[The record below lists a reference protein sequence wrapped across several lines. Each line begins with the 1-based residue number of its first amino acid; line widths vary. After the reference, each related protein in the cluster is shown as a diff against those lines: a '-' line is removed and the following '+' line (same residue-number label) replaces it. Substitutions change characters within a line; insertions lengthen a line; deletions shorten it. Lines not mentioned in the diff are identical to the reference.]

1 MSVIGHGLDAVVAA
15 VLVAS
20 VATAESGAVVGL
32 EGQPSFRDL
41 GGYMTVD
48 GRTLREG
55 LVFRSGELP
64 RATDADLETLEE
76 LGVRTVVSFL
86 TEGETEYR
94 GPDCLPEGVREISLP
109 ITGDVGGIPDAAN
122 LLVEAR
128 RTGDFRHFPPEFNP
142 LVHEELVSG
151 MADSQ
156 YSELFEILSDDS
168 NYPVV
173 FHCSHGI
180 HRTGTA
186 AALVLSALGVPWE
199 VIREDY
205 LCSNE
210 TRASEVMPRIEE
222 LKTLASEI
230 DMSPEDRAR
239 NTAAIEAFYLLEPAD
254 IDAPRPKGGSAD
266 SMGTWRT
273 VSTCRK
279 AIWRLFARTCSSERP
294 GADERRA
301 GRLAR

>member
-1 MSVIGHGLDAVVAA
+1 M
-15 VLVAS
+15 
-20 VATAESGAVVGL
+20 
-32 EGQPSFRDL
+32 P
-41 GGYMTVD
+41 
-48 GRTLREG
+48 RT
-55 LVFRSGELP
+55 
-64 RATDADLETLEE
+64 TDADLETLEE

-86 TEGETEYR
+86 TEGEIEYR
-94 GPDCLPEGVREISLP
+94 GPDRLPEGVREISLP

-122 LLVEAR
+122 MLVEAR
-128 RTGDFRHFPPEFNP
+128 KTGDFRRFPPEFNP

-156 YSELFEILSDDS
+156 YSELFEILSDES

-205 LCSNE
+205 LRSNE
-210 TRASEVMPRIEE
+210 TRAAEVMPRIEE

-230 DMSPEDRAR
+230 DMSLEDRAPR
-239 NTAAIEAFYLLEPAD
+239 LRRSICLNRPISTCR
-254 IDAPRPKGGSAD
+254 APRPKSVSA
-266 SMGTWRT
+266 
-273 VSTCRK
+273 
-279 AIWRLFARTCSSERP
+279 A
-294 GADERRA
+294 
-301 GRLAR
+301 